1 LPEGAAFCFMCGART
16 PQGIDK
22 VTGEIR
28 QTTTGRLPSPDF
40 ARLRKALGPN
50 YELGRLIGRGGFAEV
65 FLVHDKRLKRD
76 LALKAL
82 RPDLLISDQLLARF
96 RREAE
101 TVAALRHPHIV
112 PIYDI
117 GEAEGIA
124 YILMPYI
131 QGESL
136 RALLLREGPRP
147 TREATRIL
155 LEAAAALGAAHEA
168 GVIHRDIKPENI
180 MLEGKAR
187 RVQLM
192 DFGIAKAIDASDATG
207 LTSTGMLVGTPHY
220 MSPEQASG
228 EPNLDHRSDQYS
240 LSVVGFQMITG
251 SLPFD
256 GESTRAVLFQQMV
269 GVPKNLRDLVPDV
282 PASVAFAIDRALAKD
297 PKDRF
302 PSMEAFTEA
311 ITGPDA
317 WPLTA
322 TPETATAPS
331 LATAGGGPTVP
342 TQSGTTPSA
351 AAPARPAARR
361 PWLPIA
367 ALGGLGIAAAV
378 VALFLSLTE
387 SAGGPGTAADSLGT
401 ALAAAPSVPPAAPDT
416 TAQLTA
422 PAPPSSLAAP
432 PPRPPPPPSPAT
444 RSEGPRPSPTAA
456 RGAETR
462 VGRRPTSPAAAPA
475 ADSVAAL
482 PAGATCAVAFR
493 ASRWT
498 EAAALCR
505 AEGESGN
512 AAAAGMMAT
521 LHQRARGVE
530 RSDSAIAYWFR
541 KAAAAGD
548 AQAAL
553 RLGTMYAS
561 GTGVLQNDVEATR
574 LLRQAGEAGLPESW
588 ALLAE
593 RYEQGLGVKRDDKEA
608 ATWYRKAADNHDR
621 AAQYNLGQ
629 MYLRGRG
636 VNKSDLEAANW
647 LSKAA
652 EQSHPGAE
660 YEIGMMYLRGRGL
673 PKDEVVGMQWLERAA
688 QHGHE
693 EAKKELEKRRRP

>member
-1 LPEGAAFCFMCGART
+1 VTSPLLACPSCGASPLPDGAAFCFMCGART

-28 QTTTGRLPSPDF
+28 ETTTGRLPSPDF
-40 ARLRKALGPN
+40 TRLRNALGAN
-50 YELGRLIGRGGFAEV
+50 YELGKLIGRGGFAEV

-136 RALLLREGPRP
+136 RGLLLREGPRP
-147 TREATRIL
+147 TREASRIL
-155 LEAAAALGAAHEA
+155 LEAADALGAAHEA

-228 EPNLDHRSDQYS
+228 EPSLDHRSDQYS
-240 LSVVGFQMITG
+240 LAVVGFQMITG

-282 PASVAFAIDRALAKD
+282 PANVAFAVDRALAKD

-302 PSMEAFTEA
+302 ANMEGFTEA
-311 ITGPDA
+311 IAGPDA
-317 WPLTA
+317 WPLT
-322 TPETATAPS
+322 
-331 LATAGGGPTVP
+331 VP
-342 TQSGTTPSA
+342 TDASVAAATRPSIPLVTVTTPTLK
-351 AAPARPAARR
+351 PAKRSWIPTAMLGGVA
-361 PWLPIA
+361 IA
-367 ALGGLGIAAAV
+367 ATVIAV
-378 VALFLSLTE
+378 VAIQ
-387 SAGGPGTAADSLGT
+387 GRRTASPADTTSV
-401 ALAAAPSVPPAAPDT
+401 AAVPVPPPPPGI
-416 TAQLTA
+416 A
-422 PAPPSSLAAP
+422 PAPTP
-432 PPRPPPPPSPAT
+432 PPASLTANAPAPSPPPPPSAG
-444 RSEGPRPSPTAA
+444 EPRIPRRQTTTAA
-456 RGAETR
+456 RVDSAPAVSGAA
-462 VGRRPTSPAAAPA
+462 TSCAAAFRGSRWADAATLCRDEGEKGNPAAAGLM
-475 ADSVAAL
+475 AAL
-482 PAGATCAVAFR
+482 YQRGR
-493 ASRWT
+493 A
-498 EAAALCR
+498 
-505 AEGESGN
+505 
-512 AAAAGMMAT
+512 
-521 LHQRARGVE
+521 VE
-530 RSDSAIAYWFR
+530 RSDSAVAYWLR
-541 KAAAAGD
+541 KAASGGD
-548 AQAAL
+548 AQSAL

-574 LLRQAGEAGLPESW
+574 LLRQAGDAGVAESW
-588 ALLAE
+588 AVLAE
-593 RYEQGLGVKRDDKEA
+593 RYEQGLGTRRDDKEA
-608 ATWYRKAADNHDR
+608 AAWYRKAADNNDR

-636 VNKSDLEAANW
+636 VAKSEQEAANW

-660 YEIGMMYLRGRGL
+660 YEIGMMYVRGRGL
-673 PKDEVVGMQWLERAA
+673 PKDEVVGLQWLERAA
-688 QHGHE
+688 QRGHE
-693 EAKKELEKRRRP
+693 EAKKEVEKRRRP

>member
-1 LPEGAAFCFMCGART
+1 MCGAKT

-28 QTTTGRLPSPDF
+28 ENTTGRLPSPDF
-40 ARLRKALGPN
+40 SRLRKALGAN
-50 YELGRLIGRGGFAEV
+50 YELGKLIGRGGFAEV

-82 RPDLLISDQLLARF
+82 RPDLIISEALLARF

-112 PIYDI
+112 PIYDV

-131 QGESL
+131 RGESL
-136 RALLLREGPRP
+136 RGLLLREGPRP

-155 LEAAAALGAAHEA
+155 LEAADALGAAHEA

-180 MLEGKAR
+180 MLDGKAR

-240 LSVVGFQMITG
+240 LAVVGFQMITG

-269 GVPKNLRDLVPDV
+269 GVPKNLRDLVPDI
-282 PASVAFAIDRALAKD
+282 PASVAFAVDRALAKD

-311 ITGPDA
+311 IAGPDA
-317 WPLTA
+317 WPLGPT
-322 TPETATAPS
+322 TE
-331 LATAGGGPTVP
+331 LTAGATSAVVTRAAVAPVTVV
-342 TQSGTTPSA
+342 T
-351 AAPARPAARR
+351 AAPKPAKRR
-361 PWLPIA
+361 WIPVA
-367 ALGGLGIAAAV
+367 TLGGLAVVATVVAVVATRSRSTVPPVVPPAPQSAGPAPTTGAAAV
-378 VALFLSLTE
+378 
-387 SAGGPGTAADSLGT
+387 P
-401 ALAAAPSVPPAAPDT
+401 APS
-416 TAQLTA
+416 
-422 PAPPSSLAAP
+422 PAPPATTALT
-432 PPRPPPPPSPAT
+432 PPPPPPVASPA
-444 RSEGPRPSPTAA
+444 P
-456 RGAETR
+456 AETR
-462 VGRRPTSPAAAPA
+462 VSPRRPAVVTAKGDSAGAGAAAVPPVG
-475 ADSVAAL
+475 SNC
-482 PAGATCAVAFR
+482 ATAFR
-493 ASRWT
+493 ASRWSD
-498 EAAALCR
+498 AATLCR
-505 AEGESGN
+505 DEGEKGN

-530 RSDSAIAYWFR
+530 RSDSAVAYWFR

-548 AQAAL
+548 AQAAH

-574 LLRQAGEAGLPESW
+574 FLRQAGEAGIAESW
-588 ALLAE
+588 AVLAE
-593 RYEQGLGVKRDDKEA
+593 RYEQGLGTRRDDKEA
-608 ATWYRKAADNHDR
+608 AAWYRKAADNHDR

-636 VNKSDLEAANW
+636 VAKSEQEAANW

-652 EQSHPGAE
+652 EQNHPGAE
-660 YEIGMMYLRGRGL
+660 YEIGMMYVRGRGL
-673 PKDEVVGMQWLERAA
+673 PKDEVVGLQWLERAA
-688 QHGHE
+688 QHGHQ
-693 EAKKELEKRRRP
+693 EAKKEVEKRRRP

>member
-1 LPEGAAFCFMCGART
+1 MCGAKT

-28 QTTTGRLPSPDF
+28 ENTTGRLPSPDTS
-40 ARLRKALGPN
+40 RLRKALGAN

-65 FLVHDKRLKRD
+65 FVVHDKRLKRD

-82 RPDLLISDQLLARF
+82 RPDLIISEQLLTRF

-117 GEAEGIA
+117 GEADGIA

-136 RALLLREGPRP
+136 RGLLLREGPRP

-155 LEAAAALGAAHEA
+155 LEAADALGAAHEA
-168 GVIHRDIKPENI
+168 GVIHRDMKPENI

-228 EPNLDHRSDQYS
+228 EPSLDHRSDQYS
-240 LSVVGFQMITG
+240 LAVVGFQMITG

-269 GVPKNLRDLVPDV
+269 GVPKNLRDLVPDI
-282 PASVAFAIDRALAKD
+282 PAAVAFAVDRALAKD

-302 PSMEAFTEA
+302 ASMEAFTQA
-311 ITGPDA
+311 IAGPDA
-317 WPLTA
+317 WPLAPTVEITSGA
-322 TPETATAPS
+322 T
-331 LATAGGGPTVP
+331 TAGA
-342 TQSGTTPSA
+342 GTGAVT
-351 AAPARPAARR
+351 RPAVTPVPAPLKPTR
-361 PWLPIA
+361 PRWLPVA
-367 ALGGLGIAAAV
+367 ALGGVAVIATVIAL
-378 VALFLSLTE
+378 VATRE
-387 SAGGPGTAADSLGT
+387 R
-401 ALAAAPSVPPAAPDT
+401 PAAPTPGPVAPPVAPQAAGPGPVTKGVADSVSPAPNPPT
-416 TAQLTA
+416 GVVQPA
-422 PAPPSSLAAP
+422 PAPAP
-432 PPRPPPPPSPAT
+432 RRVTPTSTTGDKPPARRPAV
-444 RSEGPRPSPTAA
+444 TAA
-456 RGAETR
+456 KPDSGTTST
-462 VGRRPTSPAAAPA
+462 VGGGPAA
-475 ADSVAAL
+475 SC
-482 PAGATCAVAFR
+482 ATAFR
-493 ASRWT
+493 AQRWT
-498 EAAALCR
+498 DAATLCR
-505 AEGESGN
+505 DEGEKGS
-512 AAAAGMMAT
+512 AVAAGMMVM

-530 RSDSAIAYWFR
+530 RSDSAVAYWFR
-541 KAAAAGD
+541 KAAGAGD
-548 AQAAL
+548 SQAAY

-574 LLRQAGEAGLPESW
+574 LLRQAGEAGVAESW
-588 ALLAE
+588 AVLAE
-593 RYEQGLGVKRDDKEA
+593 RYEQGLGTKRDDKEA
-608 ATWYRKAADNHDR
+608 AAWYRKAADNHDR
-621 AAQYNLGQ
+621 AAQFNLGQ

-636 VNKSDLEAANW
+636 VPKSEQEAANW

-660 YEIGMMYLRGRGL
+660 YEIGMMYVRGRGL
-673 PKDEVVGMQWLERAA
+673 PKDEVVGLQWLERAA

-693 EAKKELEKRRRP
+693 EAKKEVEKRRRP